1 MTRSMPRLYVRRRLC
16 SAFWWEKL
24 PSHQIFRSLS
34 AAKYSGVF
42 RFFACSCRAS
52 SCSIRSTMRLF
63 LELPTHCCRQGQLLH
78 YLIESYI
85 VHHTGKI
92 RTSSPSG
99 TGSDFSFLSKI
110 SHTEPVPPVLPVAE
124 PGASY
129 VRKNNPLWAI
139 LLLKRLPDCIRQ
151 PGSRAVILELSL

>member
-1 MTRSMPRLYVRRRLC
+1 MPRLYVRRRLC

-34 AAKYSGVF
+34 VAKYSGVF

-99 TGSDFSFLSKI
+99 TGSDFSFLSK
-110 SHTEPVPPVLPVAE
+110 
-124 PGASY
+124 Y
-129 VRKNNPLWAI
+129 YM
-139 LLLKRLPDCIRQ
+139 
-151 PGSRAVILELSL
+151 LSLHPRFCLSQNRGLRMFEKTILFGRAYFSSACLTASGSPGPGLSFWS